1 LKAKTD
7 SLIIFGRMC
16 PFISESKII
25 DLMGPEEVEILTAAY
40 RSTISLFPRQETR
53 DIFFAVLNE
62 KMRQVESL
70 VEKMNIAST
79 WAENLIWILNRVDRR
94 CSK

>member
-1 LKAKTD
+1 
-7 SLIIFGRMC
+7 
-16 PFISESKII
+16 
-25 DLMGPEEVEILTAAY
+25 MGPEEVEILTAAY